1 MRNTRT
7 HTAEPTGL
15 RSCLMKCYRLRRGTR
30 SLTGCR
36 LTLWAL
42 DWVPRRAVLASA
54 ALLSPRCWPWCCGLA
69 PGTTAGHWL
78 RSLGGA
84 RPVRVR
90 SLRRALA
97 RRARRGAPPAGCL
110 ARLLGAPAI
119 SRCCTC
125 LHGGVRRSLRSIKCR
140 CGGGRERTLRRA
152 APAKAQPVTEA
163 DRYRFGR

>member
-1 MRNTRT
+1 MRSTRT
-7 HTAEPTGL
+7 RTAEPTGL
-15 RSCLMKCYRLRRGTR
+15 RSCLMRCYRRKRGTR
-30 SLTGCR
+30 SPTGCQM
-36 LTLWAL
+36 TLWAL
-42 DWVPRRAVLASA
+42 DGVPRRAVLASA

-84 RPVRVR
+84 HPVRGR

-125 LHGGVRRSLRSIKCR
+125 SHSGVRRSLRSIYAAAAGERNAR
-140 CGGGRERTLRRA
+140 CGVRHRPKRNR
-152 APAKAQPVTEA
+152 
-163 DRYRFGR
+163 